1 MNKKIE
7 KKHCNDKIY
16 NIITMTNSENWGQ
29 FINIED
35 YNDKDDT
42 KSILKKEPIIY
53 SKLSI
58 YSIIS
63 SLLSFVGYEIE

>member
-1 MNKKIE
+1 
-7 KKHCNDKIY
+7 
-16 NIITMTNSENWGQ
+16 MTNSENWGQ

>member
-1 MNKKIE
+1 
-7 KKHCNDKIY
+7 
-16 NIITMTNSENWGQ
+16 MTNSENWGQ

-35 YNDKDDT
+35 YNDKDKDDT

-63 SLLSFVGYEIE
+63 